1 MAEKFRRRAAVDF
14 PVYSPKVKLKAWVWL
29 TGVALVLAAGLK
41 IAGVLQPYSLKTLDI
56 LFRLAPLPPASPL
69 VVLVTVDQ
77 PDIDFFKEQGIN
89 WPWPRQLYGPIVDFC
104 RRGGARAVI
113 FDLLYT
119 EPSFYGPEDDQEL
132 AKAATAAGNAVFACF
147 LTREVKGVN
156 PQEAELLAKAGMTI
170 AGTPPQDLPDYR
182 AVLAPI
188 PPLTAAAATLGNV
201 ECGPDPDGIYRRLP
215 PVAPF
220 KDRWMPLLGF
230 AAFQRLAA
238 PGEWRF
244 APGALV
250 HRNHRLPLDSQ
261 GCLLLK
267 FRGPA
272 RTHQRFGAANVIQS
286 ELRLRHGQPPIYQ
299 PEDFRDR
306 WVLVGLTAP
315 GLLDLKASPV
325 SPIYPGV
332 ELHATLL
339 DNLIQGDFLK
349 PAPAWLTLLWS
360 GALAAGVTLA
370 VLFTSGLA
378 APLLAFVLPGLLHA
392 GVTVALFWASWW
404 SDPLLPGVALAA
416 AFGLAAVY
424 SYATEGRQKQAI
436 RRMFAH
442 YMSETV
448 ISHLLAHPEKL
459 KLGGERR
466 RVTLFFSDLA
476 GFTGMSEHL
485 EPEAVVTL
493 LNEYLSRMTAIIL
506 EEMGT
511 VDKFEGDAIMAF
523 WGAPLDQEDQAARAC
538 RAALRQ
544 QGALADLNR
553 RLNEKGLPELTM
565 RIGLHTGEAIVGNL
579 GSQSRFDY
587 TVIGDTVNLAARL
600 EGLNKFYDTVI
611 LASDATV
618 AASGGGLE
626 FMELDRVAVKGREA
640 PVTVFTVLAAQGEL
654 IPAQIE
660 ARKHFARGLE
670 LYRER
675 HFAEAARQF
684 AQVLAHWPEA
694 ASVQVFLDR
703 CRRLQETPPPP
714 DWDGVFRPE
723 QK

>member
-1 MAEKFRRRAAVDF
+1 VDF

-29 TGVALVLAAGLK
+29 TGVALVLAAGLQ

-56 LFRLAPLPPASPL
+56 LFRRAPLPPASPQ

-77 PDIDFFKEQGIN
+77 PDIDLFKEQGIN
-89 WPWPRQLYGPIVDFC
+89 WPWPRQLYGPIIDFC

-132 AKAATAAGNAVFACF
+132 AKAAAAAGNAVFACF
-147 LTREVKGVN
+147 LTREEKGAN

-170 AGTPPQDLPDYR
+170 AGTPPRGLPDYR
-182 AVLAPI
+182 AVLAPVQ
-188 PPLTAAAATLGNV
+188 PLTAAAQTLGNV

-215 PVAPF
+215 LVAPF
-220 KDRWMPLLGF
+220 KDRWIPLLSF

-250 HRNHRLPLDSQ
+250 HQNYRLPLDSQ
-261 GCLLLK
+261 GRLLLK

-272 RTHQRFGAANVIQS
+272 RTHRRFAAANVIQS

-349 PAPAWLTLLWS
+349 PAPAWLPWLWG
-360 GALAAGVTLA
+360 GALAAGVALA

-392 GVTVALFWASWW
+392 GVTVALFRAGWW

-424 SYATEGRQKQAI
+424 SYATEGRQKQVI

-485 EPEAVVTL
+485 EPEAVVAL

-544 QGALADLNR
+544 QAAMVGLNR
-553 RLNEKGLPELTM
+553 RLSQKGLPQLAM

-587 TVIGDTVNLAARL
+587 TVIGDAVNLAARL
-600 EGLNKFYDTVI
+600 EGLNKFCDTAI
-611 LASDATV
+611 LASEATV
-618 AASGGGLE
+618 AASGGSLE
-626 FMELDRVAVKGREA
+626 FMELDRVAVKGRET
-640 PVTVFTVLAAQGEL
+640 PVTVFTVLAATEEL
-654 IPAQIE
+654 TPAQAAARQEFAQGLACYRQRGFEE
-660 ARKHFARGLE
+660 AG
-670 LYRER
+670 R
-675 HFAEAARQF
+675 HFAKALEA
-684 AQVLAHWPEA
+684 WPEA
-694 ASVQVFLDR
+694 ASAQVFLKR
-703 CRRLQETPPPP
+703 CRGFQEIPPPP